1 MKIIDSYK
9 NKIGLGSDR
18 NRDTIGIVIK
28 TVEENNNKPVLGL
41 YIPKLMLGYEFNG
54 NNVKAEDAS
63 ISIKGSKCLNENKS
77 FWNDSV
83 MIKNYIQVRPFLN
96 QNQSMPLYTK
106 GDKVIVTLVDN
117 DIKTLAFLPYSINRL
132 GQRAVDILQMAVPAN
147 PKENTALDEDN
158 TYFIKLDSKAKIII
172 LSTSKKNGEA
182 CAQTFGMD
190 AENGQIVI
198 TDNQDRS
205 WLLDTQNDSVTTKTS
220 GTTVEQNADVINVD
234 CDTMN
239 VKAETKITVKT
250 DTMEIECD
258 TIKSKGSDVTYE
270 YDNFEQKSDS
280 GKWNVENEEHKGTS
294 MEISESTYH
303 SDADLIGLNGT
314 VIFPVFHIGKVP
326 NINTPVPPINGISG
340 SDGSMTL
347 QTDPAG
353 VPVVKFPQLMACL
366 TQIAAAA
373 DMYPCGAGL
382 ASSAVASFAGSGS
395 TTKMMAS

>member
-1 MKIIDSYK
+1 MYIVDSFK

-18 NRDTIGIVIK
+18 NRDTVGIVIK
-28 TVEENNNKPVLGL
+28 TVEDNKNKPILGL
-41 YIPKLMLGYEFNG
+41 YIPKLMLGYDYG
-54 NNVKAEDAS
+54 NKVEADESSVS
-63 ISIKGSKCLNENKS
+63 ITGKKCLNEDKS

-106 GDKVIVTLVDN
+106 GDKVIVTLIDN

-132 GQRAVDILQMAVPAN
+132 GQRSVDILQMSVPAN

-158 TYFIKLDSKAKIII
+158 TYFFKMDSKTKIIV

-198 TDNQDRS
+198 TDNQERS
-205 WLLDTQNDSVTTKTS
+205 WLLDTQNDSITTKTS
-220 GTTVEQNADVINVD
+220 GTTIEQNADVVNVD

-239 VKAETKITVKT
+239 IKAETKLTVKT

-280 GKWNVENEEHKGTS
+280 GKWKVENEEHEGTS

-314 VIFPVFHIGKVP
+314 VIFPVFHIGKVSD
-326 NINTPVPPINGISG
+326 INVPVPPTNGISG

-347 QTDPAG
+347 QTDPSG
-353 VPVVKFPQLMACL
+353 VPVVKFPQLLTCL

-373 DMYPCGAGL
+373 DMYPSGAGM
-382 ASSAVASFAGSGS
+382 ASSAVASFVGSGS